1 MQTQTSTKTDAS
13 QQRPQYI
20 SVELRQWIVAQAQAG
35 VAPEPVLEA
44 MKSSGW
50 HEDVAIR
57 ALEETLRGHLE
68 QQQAANV
75 AAAGQSGGA
84 VSQNVAQTAAAPQN
98 HEPQPV
104 PVPDA
109 RMADSPSRIRVLD
122 RDVTVLANMKLPRV
136 LVLGNFLSDQE
147 CDQLI
152 ALAGPRMVRSETV
165 DNLTGGSEVNVART
179 SRGMFF
185 ERGETDLIARIRR
198 RIAAMLSWPLENGE
212 GLQVLHYKPGAEYK
226 PHYDYFDPVHPGSAP
241 ILKRGGQRVG
251 TVLMYLNTP
260 TKGGGTIFPDVGFEV
275 APIKGNACFF
285 SYDRAHVNTK
295 SLHGGSPVIEGEKWV
310 ATKWLREREFI

>member
-1 MQTQTSTKTDAS
+1 MQTQSSTQNTGGKR
-13 QQRPQYI
+13 QQYI
-20 SVELRQWIVAQAQAG
+20 SVELRQWIVQQAQAG
-35 VAPEPVLEA
+35 VAPETVLEA

-50 HEDVAIR
+50 DEDVAIQ
-57 ALEETLRGHLE
+57 ALEETLRSHLS
-68 QQQAANV
+68 QQQAA
-75 AAAGQSGGA
+75 
-84 VSQNVAQTAAAPQN
+84 AQQQQAAAPQG

-109 RMADSPSRIRVLD
+109 RVRDQPSKLRVLD
-122 RDVTVLANMKLPRV
+122 RDVTVLSVMKLPRV
-136 LVLGNFLSDQE
+136 IVLGGFLSDAE
-147 CDQLI
+147 CDQII
-152 ALAGPRMVRSETV
+152 ALAKPRMARSETV

-185 ERGETDLIARIRR
+185 ERGETGVIDKVEK
-198 RIAAMLSWPLENGE
+198 RIAALLDWPVQNGE
-212 GLQVLHYKPGAEYK
+212 GLQVLHYQPGAEYK

-260 TKGGGTIFPDVGFEV
+260 RKGGGTTFPDVGFEV
-275 APIKGNACFF
+275 APIKGNAVFF

-295 SLHGGSPVIEGEKWV
+295 SLHGGAPVIEGEKWV
-310 ATKWLREREFI
+310 ATKWLREREFV

>member
-1 MQTQTSTKTDAS
+1 MQSQSSTKSAGE
-13 QQRPQYI
+13 QRQQYI

-35 VAPEPVLEA
+35 VAPESVLEA

-50 HEDVAIR
+50 HEDVAIK
-57 ALEETLRGHLE
+57 ALEETLRDHLTKH
-68 QQQAANV
+68 AAT
-75 AAAGQSGGA
+75 Q
-84 VSQNVAQTAAAPQN
+84 AAAPSD

-109 RMADSPSRIRVLD
+109 PLADSPSKIRILD
-122 RDVTVLANMKLPRV
+122 RDVTVLMTMKHPRII
-136 LVLGNFLSDQE
+136 VLGGFLSDDE
-147 CDQLI
+147 CDKMV
-152 ALAGPRMVRSETV
+152 ALAGPRMARSETV
-165 DNLTGGSEVNVART
+165 DNQTGGSEVNASRT

-185 ERGETDLIARIRR
+185 ERGETGVVDRIEK
-198 RIAAMLSWPLENGE
+198 RIAALLGWPVQNGE
-212 GLQVLHYKPGAEYK
+212 GLQVLHYQPGAEYK
-226 PHYDYFDPVHPGSAP
+226 PHYDYFDPVHPGSAS

-251 TVLMYLNTP
+251 TLLMYLNTP
-260 TKGGGTIFPDVGFEV
+260 KKGGGTIFPDVGFEV

-310 ATKWLREREFI
+310 ATKWLREREFV

>member
-1 MQTQTSTKTDAS
+1 MNTQSSTQTDAG
-13 QQRPQYI
+13 QQRQQFI

-35 VAPEPVLEA
+35 VAPETVLEA
-44 MKSSGW
+44 MKASGW
-50 HEDVAIR
+50 QEEVAIQ
-57 ALEETLRGHLE
+57 ALEETLRGHLTE
-68 QQQAANV
+68 QQARQQAV
-75 AAAGQSGGA
+75 A
-84 VSQNVAQTAAAPQN
+84 PH

-109 RMADSPSRIRVLD
+109 PVGDSPSKIRILD
-122 RDVTVLANMKLPRV
+122 RDVTVLTTMKHPRV
-136 LVLGNFLSDQE
+136 LVLGGFLTDQE
-147 CDQLI
+147 CDQII
-152 ALAGPRMVRSETV
+152 ALAGPRMARSETV

-185 ERGETDLIARIRR
+185 ERGETGVIDRVER
-198 RIAAMLSWPLENGE
+198 RIAALLGWPVKNGE
-212 GLQVLHYKPGAEYK
+212 GLQVLHYQPGAEYK
-226 PHYDYFDPVHPGSAP
+226 PHYDYFDPVHPGSAS

-251 TVLMYLNTP
+251 TLLMYLNTP
-260 TKGGGTIFPDVGFEV
+260 KKGGGTIFPDVGLEV

-285 SYDRAHVNTK
+285 SYDRAHVDTK

>member
-1 MQTQTSTKTDAS
+1 MSSQTSTKADAT
-13 QQRPQYI
+13 QQRQQYI
-20 SVELRQWIVAQAQAG
+20 SVELRQWIIAQAQAG
-35 VAPEPVLEA
+35 VAPETVLEA

-50 HEDVAIR
+50 HEEVAIK

-68 QQQAANV
+68 QQQQAKNPVLAE
-75 AAAGQSGGA
+75 ATAITQA
-84 VSQNVAQTAAAPQN
+84 VAAPQN

-109 RMADSPSRIRVLD
+109 KLADSPSKLRILD
-122 RDVTVLANMKLPRV
+122 RDVTVLMNMKLPRV
-136 LVLGNFLSDQE
+136 IVLGGFLSDQE

-152 ALAGPRMVRSETV
+152 AMAGPRMARSETV
-165 DNLTGGSEVNVART
+165 DNITGGSEVNVART

-185 ERGETDLIARIRR
+185 ERTETDVIARVER
-198 RIAAMLSWPLENGE
+198 RIAALLDWPLENGE

-260 TKGGGTIFPDVGFEV
+260 VKGGGTTFPDVGLEV
-275 APIKGNACFF
+275 APIKGNAVFF

-295 SLHGGSPVIEGEKWV
+295 SLHGGAPVIEGEKWV
-310 ATKWLREREFI
+310 ATKWLREREFV

>member
-1 MQTQTSTKTDAS
+1 MSSQTSTKADAG
-13 QQRPQYI
+13 QQRQQYI
-20 SVELRQWIVAQAQAG
+20 SVELRQWIIAQAQAG
-35 VAPEPVLEA
+35 VAPETVLEA

-50 HEDVAIR
+50 HEEVAIK

-68 QQQAANV
+68 QQQQAKNPAL
-75 AAAGQSGGA
+75 AEATAITQA
-84 VSQNVAQTAAAPQN
+84 VAAPQN

-109 RMADSPSRIRVLD
+109 KVADSPSKLRILD
-122 RDVTVLANMKLPRV
+122 RDVTVLMNMKLPRV
-136 LVLGNFLSDQE
+136 IVLGGFLSDQE

-152 ALAGPRMVRSETV
+152 AMAGPRMARSETV
-165 DNLTGGSEVNVART
+165 DNITGGSEVNVART

-185 ERGETDLIARIRR
+185 ERTETDVIARVER
-198 RIAAMLSWPLENGE
+198 RIAALLDWPLENGE

-260 TKGGGTIFPDVGFEV
+260 VKGGGTTFPDVGLEV
-275 APIKGNACFF
+275 APIKGNAVFF

-295 SLHGGSPVIEGEKWV
+295 SLHGGAPVIEGEKWV
-310 ATKWLREREFI
+310 ATKWLREREFV

>member
-1 MQTQTSTKTDAS
+1 MQTQSSTQNTGGKR
-13 QQRPQYI
+13 QQYI
-20 SVELRQWIVAQAQAG
+20 SVELRNWIVQQAQAG
-35 VAPEPVLEA
+35 VAPETVLEA

-50 HEDVAIR
+50 DEDVAIQ
-57 ALEETLRGHLE
+57 ALEETLRSHLNQQVA
-68 QQQAANV
+68 QQQAA
-75 AAAGQSGGA
+75 
-84 VSQNVAQTAAAPQN
+84 APQG

-109 RMADSPSRIRVLD
+109 RVADSPSRLRVLD
-122 RDVTVLANMKLPRV
+122 RDVAILFTMKHPRV
-136 LVLGNFLSDQE
+136 IVFGGLLSDAE

-152 ALAGPRMVRSETV
+152 ALAGPRMARSETV
-165 DNLTGGSEVNVART
+165 DNATGGSEVNAART

-185 ERGETDLIARIRR
+185 ERGETGVIDRVEK
-198 RIAAMLSWPLENGE
+198 RIAALLDWPVQNGE
-212 GLQVLHYKPGAEYK
+212 GLQVLHYMPGAEYK

-260 TKGGGTIFPDVGFEV
+260 KKGGGTTFPDVGLEV
-275 APIKGNACFF
+275 APIKGNAVFF

-295 SLHGGSPVIEGEKWV
+295 SLHGGAPVIEGEKWV